1 MPLFGW
7 RRRYWTF
14 LLKLAK
20 SRPSWTIQAQPGP
33 AVGPF
38 HWSNRRL
45 SVRALCRLQTFPDDV
60 NIVGGRGSAQ
70 KQLGNAVPS
79 LLAEV
84 MGRAI
89 REQLLDCPNR
99 NVSLK
104 LLPQR
109 RTPTPPPEPI
119 AKVPR
124 RFRQLAGEHSPH
136 PGVGPVRAR
145 HLAVSNWRNAS
156 LRVVE
161 DALVVTRPPA
171 QPTLWTQAV
180 PCTSCAAPVPRLA

>member
-20 SRPSWTIQAQPGP
+20 NRPSWTIQAQPGP
-33 AVGPF
+33 AIGPF

-45 SVRALCRLQTFPDDV
+45 SVRELCRLQTFPEDV

-89 REQLLDCPNR
+89 RAQLLDNPVVESR
-99 NVSLK
+99 PR
-104 LLPQR
+104 LLPLR
-109 RTPTPPPEPI
+109 RTPVPAPEPVGV
-119 AKVPR
+119 VPE
-124 RFRQLAGEHSPH
+124 RFHQLLGDHEPH
-136 PGVGPVRAR
+136 PGTGLGHAAAR
-145 HLAVSNWRNAS
+145 RGQLA
-156 LRVVE
+156 
-161 DALVVTRPPA
+161 
-171 QPTLWTQAV
+171 
-180 PCTSCAAPVPRLA
+180 